1 MKVLSYSRMRAELAD
16 VLDCLRNGE
25 TVTITQKGKDD
36 LVLYSDKGQI
46 NINTRLSGSSGIAST
61 IEMVDR
67 VDKVTGRG
75 LRMSELNQLYERTGL
90 KVIKDLEALNPALQ
104 KKGPGMSFEE
114 AKKKVSERHSE
125 VIKGL
130 ENN

>member
-16 VLDCLRNGE
+16 VLECLRNGE
-25 TVTITQKGKDD
+25 TIIITQKGKDD
-36 LVLYSDKGQI
+36 LTLYSDAGQI
-46 NINTRLSGSSGIAST
+46 KANTIITGSPGVAGV
-61 IEMVDR
+61 IEMADR
-67 VDKVTGRG
+67 VDKLPGGG

-90 KVIKDLEALNPALQ
+90 KVVKELEALNPALQ

-114 AKKKVSERHSE
+114 AKKKVSEQHSE

>member
-16 VLDCLRNGE
+16 VLECLRNGE
-25 TVTITQKGKDD
+25 TVIITQKGKDD
-36 LVLYSDKGQI
+36 LTLYSDAGQI
-46 NINTRLSGSSGIAST
+46 KINTAITGSSGVAGV
-61 IEMVDR
+61 IEMADSA
-67 VDKVTGRG
+67 DKLPGGG

-90 KVIKDLEALNPALQ
+90 KVVKELEALNPALQ

>member
-16 VLDCLRNGE
+16 VLECLRNGE
-25 TVTITQKGKDD
+25 TIIITQKGKDD
-36 LVLYSDKGQI
+36 LTLYSDAGQI
-46 NINTRLSGSSGIAST
+46 KTNMAITGSSGVAGV
-61 IEMVDR
+61 IEMADC
-67 VDKVTGRG
+67 VDKLPGGG

-90 KVIKDLEALNPALQ
+90 KVVKELEALNPALQ